1 MSPHGRTKG
10 EYRSAQHEGA
20 PMRAPHRSLPRP
32 SRGFT
37 LIELTLVIVIA
48 GVLAATLAVFMRPAI
63 DSYISSGNRAELTDQ
78 ADTALRR
85 MLRDIRLAVPNSVR
99 SPGSQCVEVVPTAS
113 GGRLRMQADTVNDVS
128 ASCAPA
134 ANCAAPLD
142 TSQATTTVDVLTPLS
157 ATPAVGDWVVLGNV
171 NPNDVYAGVNRAA
184 ITGVSTPATT
194 QGKARLTISS
204 TQFPSGYDSGRFT
217 IVPNAQKAV
226 FYTCAGADGTVDAS
240 GDGKGTL
247 YRSSNYGF
255 NAAYPTSC
263 PSTAGAD
270 IVATKVRS
278 CTFSYDPNPGGTQQY
293 GFVWLDIELARN
305 NETVGLASGAHVV
318 NAP

>member
-1 MSPHGRTKG
+1 
-10 EYRSAQHEGA
+10 
-20 PMRAPHRSLPRP
+20 MRAPHRSLPRP

-48 GVLAATLAVFMRPAI
+48 GVLAATIAVFMRPAI
-63 DSYISSGNRAELTDQ
+63 DSYIASGNRAELTDQ

-99 SPGSQCVEVVPTAS
+99 SPGAQCVEVVPTAS

-128 ASCAPA
+128 ASCTAA

-142 TSQATTTVDVLTPLS
+142 TSQATTVVDVLTPLS
-157 ATPAVGDWVVLGNV
+157 ATPAVGDWLVLGNV

-184 ITGVSTPATT
+184 ITGVSTPAAT
-194 QGKARLTISS
+194 QGKARLTIAS

-217 IVPNAQKAV
+217 IVSNAQKAV
-226 FYTCAGADGTVDAS
+226 FYTCVGADGTVDAS

-255 NAAYPTSC
+255 NAVYPTSC

-278 CTFSYDPNPGGTQQY
+278 CTFAYDPNPGGTQQY

>member
-1 MSPHGRTKG
+1 MS
-10 EYRSAQHEGA
+10 
-20 PMRAPHRSLPRP
+20 APHRSLPRHG
-32 SRGFT
+32 RGFT

-48 GVLAATLAVFMRPAI
+48 GVLAATIAVFMRPAI
-63 DSYISSGNRAELTDQ
+63 DSYISSGSRAELTDQ

-113 GGRLRMQADTVNDVS
+113 GGRLRMQADTVND
-128 ASCAPA
+128 ATSC
-134 ANCAAPLD
+134 CSAPLD
-142 TSQATTTVDVLTPLS
+142 TSQATTSVDVLTPFS
-157 ATPAVGDWVVLGNV
+157 VTPAVGDWLVLGNV

-184 ITGVSTPATT
+184 ITAVAPPPVNT
-194 QGKARLTISS
+194 QGKTRLTIAS
-204 TQFPSGYDSGRFT
+204 TQFPQGYDSGRFT

-226 FYTCAGADGTVDAS
+226 FYTCVGADGTVDAS

-305 NETVGLASGAHVV
+305 NEIVGLASGAHVV

>member
-1 MSPHGRTKG
+1 MS
-10 EYRSAQHEGA
+10 
-20 PMRAPHRSLPRP
+20 APHRSPSRP
-32 SRGFT
+32 IRGFT
-37 LIELTLVIVIA
+37 LVELTLVIVIA
-48 GVLAATLAVFMRPAI
+48 GVLAAAIAVFMRPAI
-63 DSYISSGNRAELTDQ
+63 DSYIASGNRAELTDQ

-113 GGRLRMQADTVNDVS
+113 GGRLRMQADTVNDA
-128 ASCAPA
+128 ASC
-134 ANCAAPLD
+134 CSAPLD
-142 TSQATTTVDVLTPLS
+142 TSQATTSVDVLTPLS
-157 ATPAVGDWVVLGNV
+157 AIPSVGDWLVLGNV

-184 ITGVSTPATT
+184 ITGVSTPAAT
-194 QGKARLTISS
+194 QGKSRLTIAS
-204 TQFPSGYDSGRFT
+204 TQFPQGYDSGRFT
-217 IVPNAQKAV
+217 IVANAQKAV

>member
-1 MSPHGRTKG
+1 MSALH
-10 EYRSAQHEGA
+10 
-20 PMRAPHRSLPRP
+20 RAPRRHGS
-32 SRGFT
+32 GFT

-63 DSYISSGNRAELTDQ
+63 DSYLSSGNRAELTDQ

-113 GGRLRMQADTVNDVS
+113 GGRLRMQADTLNDPS
-128 ASCAPA
+128 SCTAPT
-134 ANCAAPLD
+134 CSAPLD
-142 TSQATTTVDVLTPLS
+142 TSQSTTLVDVLTPLS
-157 ATPAVGDWVVLGNV
+157 ATPAVGDWLVLGNT

-184 ITGVSTPATT
+184 ITAVNPSPLAT
-194 QGKARLTISS
+194 QGKTRLTIAS
-204 TQFPSGYDSGRFT
+204 TQFPQGYDSGRFA
-217 IVPNAQKAV
+217 IVSNAQKAV
-226 FYTCAGADGTVDAS
+226 FYTCVGADGTVDAS